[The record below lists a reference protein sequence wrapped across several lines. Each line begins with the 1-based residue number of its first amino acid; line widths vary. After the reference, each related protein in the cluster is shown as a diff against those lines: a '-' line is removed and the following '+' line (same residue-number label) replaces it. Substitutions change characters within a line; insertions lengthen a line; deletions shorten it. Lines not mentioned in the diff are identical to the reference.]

1 MRDKKRLEDVYE
13 TLRAYHE
20 AIPDIR
26 FLQLMMDF
34 FSWHY
39 QNFNTDGFYVEDEDF
54 LTRFKMFMKD
64 LFNVDM

>member
-20 AIPDIR
+20 EIPDIR